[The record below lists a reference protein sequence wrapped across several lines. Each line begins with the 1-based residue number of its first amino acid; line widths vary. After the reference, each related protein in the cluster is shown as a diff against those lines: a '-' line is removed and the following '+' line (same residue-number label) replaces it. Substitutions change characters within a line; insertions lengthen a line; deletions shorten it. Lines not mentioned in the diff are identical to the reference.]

1 MILCVTPRGRSKSV
15 ALLLGWFLL
24 LAGLRA
30 QTYEAMVADPTTWPA
45 EVEVRATTKGSVL
58 QGDKITGAML
68 VGTGRKLAVL
78 KLRPDGVVVRTGS
91 VTVLLPVEKT
101 TLVVAASAAPDPA
114 SPEPVASPA
123 EPEASVAR
131 PAGLAGNAAPTTIQ
145 RLLVGR
151 LVHLENGSLKP
162 FDIRRL
168 NGVKFYGIM
177 FSAGWCGPCRE
188 FAPHLLESYRSI
200 RNIYPEFELVFVSN
214 DRSSAD
220 MLAYMRDEGMPW
232 PAIKYGEGHEIDEI
246 AQLAGPGIP
255 CLVLIDSEG
264 HVLAH
269 SFKGSD
275 YVGPDSVLDAT
286 WRQLKKSRHG

>member
-1 MILCVTPRGRSKSV
+1 MILRVSLRRLLQS
-15 ALLLGWFLL
+15 AAILLGGLMM
-24 LAGLRA
+24 LAGLQA
-30 QTYEAMVADPTTWPA
+30 QTYEAMVADPATWPA

-78 KLRPDGVVVRTGS
+78 KLRADGVVVRSGS

-101 TLVVAASAAPDPA
+101 TLVVAVAPDPA
-114 SPEPVASPA
+114 PA
-123 EPEASVAR
+123 EPAVSTEEPAAKISG
-131 PAGLAGNAAPTTIQ
+131 PAGPSGNAAPTTIQ

-151 LVHLENGSLKP
+151 LVHLENGALKP

-188 FAPHLLESYRSI
+188 FAPHLLESYRSL

-214 DRSSAD
+214 DRSPAD

-264 HVLAH
+264 RVLAH
-269 SFKGSD
+269 SFKGGD
-275 YVGPDSVLDAT
+275 YVGPDSVLEAT